1 MRRNPSKKAS
11 HPNGLPGGRSRTV
24 GRVIALALLLPCV
37 GSASRVSA
45 QDQTSTNNAG
55 ALFLLFPVGAEAVG
69 RGQAAVALE
78 GHGEAVFWNPAGVGR
93 IPGSEVG
100 VYVGQMAAGTTT
112 ALTAFVSPG
121 RIGVLGA
128 AVNFVDYGEEDV
140 NDSLGNTLAHLAPRN
155 LALSATYAGQLSP
168 AFTLGVTYKLVQFLV
183 DCSGDCRT
191 VPTGNGSTHALDLG
205 GQVHVGP
212 GGALHLGF
220 ALRNL
225 GFPLQVNNK
234 DQADALPTR
243 FAVGAEY
250 ALKLQPADVGD
261 GAQRFDV
268 RVAADVDSP
277 WREAG
282 NPEMRLGVDVGYLQL
297 VRVRGGYS
305 FANEGLHGAS
315 VGLGLATGSIGVD
328 VARTFLSG
336 TDLVASNPT
345 FVSFRVSF

>member
-1 MRRNPSKKAS
+1 MLLSAS
-11 HPNGLPGGRSRTV
+11 HATSLT
-24 GRVIALALLLPCV
+24 
-37 GSASRVSA
+37 A
-45 QDQTSTNNAG
+45 QEQATTNNAG

-78 GHGEAVFWNPAGVGR
+78 GRGEAVFWNPAGVGR

-100 VYVGQMAAGTTT
+100 VYVGQLTAGTAT

-121 RIGVLGA
+121 HIGVIGA

-140 NDSLGNTLAHLAPRN
+140 NDSAGNTLAHLAPRN
-155 LALSATYAGQLSP
+155 LALSATYAGQLSQ
-168 AFTLGVTYKLVQFLV
+168 AFTLGVTYKLIEFIV

-191 VPTGNGSTHALDLG
+191 VPTGNGETHALDLG

-212 GGALHLGF
+212 AGALHLGF

-243 FAVGAEY
+243 LAVGAEY
-250 ALKLQPADVGD
+250 ALKLQPVEGADD
-261 GAQRFDV
+261 GQRFDV
-268 RVAADVDSP
+268 RFAADVDSP
-277 WREAG
+277 WRETG
-282 NPEMRLGVDVGYLQL
+282 NPEMRVGVDLGYQEL
-297 VRVRGGYS
+297 VRLRGGYA
-305 FANEGLHGAS
+305 FEHEGLHGAS
-315 VGLGLATGSIGVD
+315 VGLGLATGSIGLD

-336 TDLVASNPT
+336 TDLVVSNPT
-345 FVSFRVSF
+345 FVTFRVSF